1 MEDLIAKPKRAKGR
15 PRKNFDTTKTFE
27 WFDEADYQRA
37 LQDRKMWDEA
47 FESVK
52 ILTDTEFENLQD
64 FEADLRTKYPDLKA
78 LEIEQLYILA
88 KLDRQAIKSVYRDLS
103 GVSKVPIDKET
114 YTVRIPSE
122 NALEYSQ
129 YLAIVQA
136 FTELRKDNNK
146 INIMML
152 PQITNS
158 KIVFDI
164 RTGALRVNAYR
175 FTKDYK

>member
-1 MEDLIAKPKRAKGR
+1 M
-15 PRKNFDTTKTFE
+15 
-27 WFDEADYQRA
+27 
-37 LQDRKMWDEA
+37 
-47 FESVK
+47 S
-52 ILTDTEFENLQD
+52 
-64 FEADLRTKYPDLKA
+64 
-78 LEIEQLYILA
+78 
-88 KLDRQAIKSVYRDLS
+88 S
-103 GVSKVPIDKET
+103 VSKVPIDKET
-114 YTVRIPSE
+114 YTVRIPAE

-146 INIMML
+146 INIMLL

-164 RTGALRVNAYR
+164 RTGALLVNAYS